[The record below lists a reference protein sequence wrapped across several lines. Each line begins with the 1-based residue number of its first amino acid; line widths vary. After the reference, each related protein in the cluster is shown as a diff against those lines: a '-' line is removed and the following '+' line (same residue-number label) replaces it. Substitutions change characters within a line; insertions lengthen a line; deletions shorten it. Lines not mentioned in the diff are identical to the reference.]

1 MTFNQS
7 VKFCF
12 TKGFLNIQG
21 RASRSEYWWFA
32 LCHVCLGLVAAI
44 LDAIM
49 LQGIG
54 ILPLLVVLLFAIPLT
69 TAGIRRLH
77 DLDRSGWW
85 SLISFVPLIGGIIL
99 LVWFVSKGTA
109 GRNHFGEVPQ

>member
-1 MTFNQS
+1 
-7 VKFCF
+7 
-12 TKGFLNIQG
+12 
-21 RASRSEYWWFA
+21 
-32 LCHVCLGLVAAI
+32 
-44 LDAIM
+44 M
-49 LQGIG
+49 LQGQG
-54 ILPLLVVLLFAIPLT
+54 IIPILMFLLFVIPVT
-69 TAGIRRLH
+69 TVAIRRLH